1 MPLTCGVNINLNN
14 FQSQID
20 TQISAILNLDLGT
33 PSGLSALSASINGAL
48 STVTSQLS
56 TLIPT
61 IPVLGS
67 LRGALN
73 ELSELAFG
81 STAAVGKILSIVS
94 EYAGILGLQ
103 GYVGLNLT
111 DHANY
116 VFALGINFDP
126 CSADFPNVFR
136 DSTTG
141 LLQQLPDTAPLIGQS
156 LQISNLEETLVPL
169 TDNFT
174 TSLQN
179 NIDFDQLDTT
189 FSVAAAQMAGA
200 SDQIVATAQTTI
212 AQAEKALNENV
223 QTAITGMGN
232 VIRQMPTG
240 EEIVELE
247 SAFIERLDTE
257 VIPFIKEIPKDMASR
272 DLPAMFLS
280 TPPTTGFT
288 SQSSL
293 AQLAL

>member
-1 MPLTCGVNINLNN
+1 
-14 FQSQID
+14 
-20 TQISAILNLDLGT
+20 
-33 PSGLSALSASINGAL
+33 
-48 STVTSQLS
+48 
-56 TLIPT
+56 
-61 IPVLGS
+61 
-67 LRGALN
+67 
-73 ELSELAFG
+73 
-81 STAAVGKILSIVS
+81 
-94 EYAGILGLQ
+94 
-103 GYVGLNLT
+103 
-111 DHANY
+111 
-116 VFALGINFDP
+116 
-126 CSADFPNVFR
+126 
-136 DSTTG
+136 
-141 LLQQLPDTAPLIGQS
+141 
-156 LQISNLEETLVPL
+156 
-169 TDNFT
+169 
-174 TSLQN
+174 
-179 NIDFDQLDTT
+179 
-189 FSVAAAQMAGA
+189 MAGA